1 MKFVLSRSSEP
12 AACRRILEGESP
24 TFLGSRPNC
33 SPTFV
38 AITRSFLRPARAF
51 PTIFSVLPSEY
62 TSAVSKKVIPRSRA
76 LAIIFFPSVAV
87 TIHPDSSPN
96 DIHPRQIRE
105 TLSPVFPS
113 PTYST
118 PHDPSRPDIPEH
130 GSDTPGAR
138 PARVVRLL
146 QGARHDH
153 RHTTLQSHGGSRA

>member
-76 LAIIFFPSVAV
+76 LAIIFFPSAAV

-96 DIHPRQIRE
+96 DIHPRQTLE

-118 PHDPSRPDIPEH
+118 PGVPSYEYLIGEQKV
-130 GSDTPGAR
+130 GAR
-138 PARVVRLL
+138 EEKRLKGL
-146 QGARHDH
+146 PEEFVLPEYDSYCLSNV
-153 RHTTLQSHGGSRA
+153 TP